1 MLRIIQPAGFSKAPL
16 VRIGLLEDVEEVIL
30 LCSPESM
37 NDEEFERIQ
46 SVAKEL
52 GSKAKYT
59 REIIPIIGV
68 AVPEILKRLTLIKK
82 KNSHKKNSAKI
93 QPTNIVTLLINMIK
107 KVFTKKNKSLEK
119 RTLVSTNSSTL
130 LFGNC
135 VLEVFPECETITMNR
150 TDSTYFLSSGIT
162 KEMTPLP
169 KGIDWKLNG
178 LRHELVDGKHKL
190 YAGEKLIATPST
202 VSLKR
207 GKIFCEWEN
216 NSNHDFTKE
225 GRKKD
230 AKRRK
235 LRAKLI
241 AQEQG
246 MLIRMNSETSYIFSV
261 PQNDFDD
268 FDRYT
273 IDTDRSIRRG
283 SRSLAK
289 SVENNFFSSLQM
301 PSIPHGKS
309 KSNGL
314 CLHVILNNDITTTAL
329 SIMFHEPD
337 FVVLWALENDESD
350 QSRIELEGRIAL
362 MISYLSGK
370 VTTDLEWLFKHPDI
384 PSCASYIQQN
394 PPPKL
399 DIEFHLLR
407 LSNLSQDVIS
417 LPKIPPVEKTIVEI
431 NSGFLGFQVKM
442 FQTLVDSKIDFN
454 KWFTNPITFE
464 SSQISSKPLVKRKP
478 YPNISQIIL
487 RKRIPYQGA
496 IISIEENYLKKLKIV
511 LSIILEN
518 VSYWNDLVIPS
529 VGSFSDI
536 AGNKI
541 YVKGS
546 GTEKGM
552 KLKPPRNSCFEIN
565 LNNEKFW
572 TLGIVKGIGVN
583 DSGDWLEQISAHMIH
598 VFWNSIFSVIGFK
611 SRLISGIQ
619 TLGGEDE
626 IDIISVTADGSV
638 VIGETKAIAGIRID
652 NALIGQLS
660 GEVSVLGKR
669 GGTIPMIVLA
679 SDSQKWDSLAKEKNI
694 IICSWW
700 ELQYPERIMHR
711 FKTGKRSEEELA
723 EIADLNAKSAAA
735 DKEEAEKKAKKEA
748 EKKFKRP
755 DFVHPLFWK
764 YMPDQASFLE
774 KPIEEQKRLSNEN
787 KEEHRKKKTVS
798 PKVQQN
804 TLFAGTVNLEQ
815 FALLDDG
822 RKNTIS
828 ISGVEELKE
837 TVIAIA
843 KRKYKTL
850 FGEDSNT
857 VQTRK
862 EASGY
867 DIRVVDI
874 SQKPENMATAENAK
888 AYLFNCDPI
897 LSKNEKEDS

>member
-1 MLRIIQPAGFSKAPL
+1 
-16 VRIGLLEDVEEVIL
+16 
-30 LCSPESM
+30 
-37 NDEEFERIQ
+37 
-46 SVAKEL
+46 
-52 GSKAKYT
+52 
-59 REIIPIIGV
+59 
-68 AVPEILKRLTLIKK
+68 
-82 KNSHKKNSAKI
+82 
-93 QPTNIVTLLINMIK
+93 
-107 KVFTKKNKSLEK
+107 
-119 RTLVSTNSSTL
+119 
-130 LFGNC
+130 
-135 VLEVFPECETITMNR
+135 
-150 TDSTYFLSSGIT
+150 
-162 KEMTPLP
+162 
-169 KGIDWKLNG
+169 
-178 LRHELVDGKHKL
+178 
-190 YAGEKLIATPST
+190 
-202 VSLKR
+202 
-207 GKIFCEWEN
+207 
-216 NSNHDFTKE
+216 
-225 GRKKD
+225 
-230 AKRRK
+230 
-235 LRAKLI
+235 
-241 AQEQG
+241 
-246 MLIRMNSETSYIFSV
+246 
-261 PQNDFDD
+261 
-268 FDRYT
+268 
-273 IDTDRSIRRG
+273 
-283 SRSLAK
+283 
-289 SVENNFFSSLQM
+289 
-301 PSIPHGKS
+301 
-309 KSNGL
+309 
-314 CLHVILNNDITTTAL
+314 
-329 SIMFHEPD
+329 
-337 FVVLWALENDESD
+337 
-350 QSRIELEGRIAL
+350 
-362 MISYLSGK
+362 
-370 VTTDLEWLFKHPDI
+370 
-384 PSCASYIQQN
+384 
-394 PPPKL
+394 
-399 DIEFHLLR
+399 
-407 LSNLSQDVIS
+407 
-417 LPKIPPVEKTIVEI
+417 
-431 NSGFLGFQVKM
+431 
-442 FQTLVDSKIDFN
+442 
-454 KWFTNPITFE
+454 
-464 SSQISSKPLVKRKP
+464 
-478 YPNISQIIL
+478 
-487 RKRIPYQGA
+487 
-496 IISIEENYLKKLKIV
+496 
-511 LSIILEN
+511 
-518 VSYWNDLVIPS
+518 
-529 VGSFSDI
+529 
-536 AGNKI
+536 
-541 YVKGS
+541 
-546 GTEKGM
+546 
-552 KLKPPRNSCFEIN
+552 
-565 LNNEKFW
+565 
-572 TLGIVKGIGVN
+572 
-583 DSGDWLEQISAHMIH
+583 MIH